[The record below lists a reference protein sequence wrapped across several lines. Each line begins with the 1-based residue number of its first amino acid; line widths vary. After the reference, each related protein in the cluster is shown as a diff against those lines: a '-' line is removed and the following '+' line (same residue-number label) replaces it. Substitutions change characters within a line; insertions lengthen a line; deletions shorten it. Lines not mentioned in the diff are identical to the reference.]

1 MGGLV
6 SSSVS
11 LSLDLSIISTTE
23 MHMEGKARIARTMMR
38 IMIVK
43 IPIGSSNK
51 SSTRQL
57 SWVRVGSVVMES
69 DERAS
74 VVEIQGIVGVEADV
88 APGVEEKAKERT
100 VVALL
105 VDPEEALLV
114 GAGEEA
120 SEGTATEEPVVEAK
134 GEIVEEVVVEATEE
148 TVVEAVV
155 EVVAK
160 TSGVEAV
167 VEIVMEAEVEAV
179 MEAREETVVEAVV
192 EAVAKTSGVEAVVE
206 IVMEVEVACKED
218 ATTGVSVVTTEG
230 ALMVE
235 VSVVTT
241 EGALLVDAE
250 VEEKAKERTVVAL
263 LVDPEEALLA
273 GAGEEA
279 SEETAKEEPVVEAK
293 EEIVEEAV
301 VEAK

>member
-23 MHMEGKARIARTMMR
+23 MHMEGKARIARTTMR

-43 IPIGSSNK
+43 IPTGSSNK
-51 SSTRQL
+51 SSTRHL

-74 VVEIQGIVGVEADV
+74 VVEIQGRVGVEADV
-88 APGVEEKAKERT
+88 ASGVAVVSVVEVACKEDGTTGVSVVTTEGALMVEVEVEEKAKERT

-155 EVVAK
+155 EAVAK

-167 VEIVMEAEVEAV
+167 VEIVMEAEV
-179 MEAREETVVEAVV
+179 
-192 EAVAKTSGVEAVVE
+192 
-206 IVMEVEVACKED
+206 
-218 ATTGVSVVTTEG
+218 
-230 ALMVE
+230 
-235 VSVVTT
+235 
-241 EGALLVDAE
+241 
-250 VEEKAKERTVVAL
+250 
-263 LVDPEEALLA
+263 
-273 GAGEEA
+273 
-279 SEETAKEEPVVEAK
+279 
-293 EEIVEEAV
+293 
-301 VEAK
+301 

>member
-11 LSLDLSIISTTE
+11 LFLDLSIISTTE

-57 SWVRVGSVVMES
+57 SWLRVGSVVMES

-74 VVEIQGIVGVEADV
+74 VVEIQGRVGVEADV
-88 APGVEEKAKERT
+88 ASGV
-100 VVALL
+100 
-105 VDPEEALLV
+105 
-114 GAGEEA
+114 
-120 SEGTATEEPVVEAK
+120 
-134 GEIVEEVVVEATEE
+134 
-148 TVVEAVV
+148 AVV
-155 EVVAK
+155 SV
-160 TSGVEAV
+160 
-167 VEIVMEAEVEAV
+167 
-179 MEAREETVVEAVV
+179 
-192 EAVAKTSGVEAVVE
+192 
-206 IVMEVEVACKED
+206 VEVACRED
-218 ATTGVSVVTTEG
+218 GATGVSVVTTEG

-241 EGALLVDAE
+241 EGALMVDAE

-263 LVDPEEALLA
+263 VVDPEEASLA
-273 GAGEEA
+273 EAGEEA
-279 SEETAKEEPVVEAK
+279 SEEKAKEETVVET
-293 EEIVEEAV
+293 EMPFV
-301 VEAK
+301 VESKETSLAEVGEKASEVDTEDE